1 MKSRVSHFLFK
12 AVKIAGITTGALILL
27 LFLLPYVFPGFVSTR
42 IQQWARSSIKSELSF
57 SSARLS
63 FFRHFPALTLTLYD
77 VKLKGSA
84 PFEKETLVEAD
95 EIALGV
101 DLRSVF
107 SEVRIDKIFLTNA
120 FINIQVDSAGQANYN
135 IYKGGKDV
143 NTASA
148 PSDSTGAS
156 LKIRKIIIEKSKL
169 MYNDRSVPMVIDA
182 RGVDYEGNGDLS
194 MAVFDLH
201 THVEIDSMDFYYN
214 RQAYFLSKKVNA
226 DLITKINTNSL
237 AFVFE
242 KNDLLIN
249 QLPVTFTG
257 RFGFLKDG
265 YDMDFQLASK
275 ESDLHDVV
283 TAMPPNMLEWL
294 NRTEVKGS
302 GDIEASLTGKYIA
315 ASNIMPDLVLNLKI
329 RDGYVSNAQ
338 APEPVQHLFLDL
350 RTRLPGL
357 NPDSLTAMVDSVY
370 FTIDKDYFSAI
381 LRVKGVKQPWISARI
396 NSEIDLAKW
405 HRAFGFE
412 PFEVKGRYDLHLQA
426 EGKYTTRIIHHPG
439 LRTETVDT
447 VISSIPNFRFTSS
460 LRDGYFKYAD
470 KPMAVSQISFKL
482 DASCPDNDYKH
493 TKLSLENLHANVL
506 RSYIKG
512 FFRWGTAGE
521 NSVQSGLET
530 VFHLTD
536 LRKAVPLDSTE
547 LSGDLAVHVQTS
559 GQYLPERKLFPL
571 TVADLRLNNGHIQT
585 KYYPHPLENIQVSA
599 TVTNTGGTLKDLDVA
614 ITPISFQ
621 FEGQPF
627 SLKADLQNFQ
637 DLKYNIVSR
646 GTLDIGKIYKVFAIQ
661 EYDVSG
667 QVETRLSLRGRQS
680 DATAGRYDRLF
691 NKGTMKVKDLVVRS
705 ELFPLPFHVNTGVF
719 RFDQDKMWFDAFD
732 GSYGKT
738 RLSLNGWLS
747 NVIGYLTDKRETLK
761 GAFDLKSDYLLADEF
776 MAFGGGGV
784 GGATAAGGSGSSGM
798 AAGSA
803 APARDSTGV
812 VIVPGG
818 LSVRLNAMVKKVRYN
833 GMDIDSFRGSVTI
846 DSGALHLDT
855 TRFRLAGAGVE
866 MNAVY
871 KSLTA
876 KKASFDYHIQ
886 AKDFDVQRAY
896 REIKLFRDMATSASK
911 AQGIISLDYQLSGR
925 LDGNMHPVYP
935 SLKGGGVLSVSKVK
949 VKGLRLFS
957 AVSQES
963 KKDVNDPD
971 LSKVEI
977 KSVINNNI
985 ITLERTRMKVGAFKL
1000 RMEGQAS
1007 FSGQLNLKFRVG
1019 LPPFGV
1025 IGIPLAITGTQE
1037 NPKVRAG
1044 HGSKKDELSE
1054 TEDKDEDGKVD

>member
-77 VKLKGSA
+77 VKLMGSA
-84 PFEKETLVEAD
+84 PFEKETLVDAD

-101 DLRSVF
+101 DLRSIF
-107 SEVRIDKIFLTNA
+107 SDVNIDKIFLTNA
-120 FINIQVDSAGQANYN
+120 FINIQLDSAGLANYN
-135 IYKGGKDV
+135 IYKGGK
-143 NTASA
+143 NKNSPSAS
-148 PSDSTGAS
+148 SDSTGAS
-156 LKIRKIIIEKSKL
+156 LKIQKIIIEKSRL
-169 MYNDRSVPMVIDA
+169 VYNDRSLPMVINA

-194 MAVFDLH
+194 EAIFDLR
-201 THVEIDSMDFYYN
+201 THVEIDSMDFTYN

-275 ESDLHDVV
+275 ESDLHDIV

-315 ASNIMPDLVLNLKI
+315 ASNTMPDLVLNLQI

-357 NPDSLTAMVDSVY
+357 NPDSLTATVDSIY

-381 LRVKGVKQPWISARI
+381 LRVKGAKQPWISARI

-405 HRAFGFE
+405 QRAFGFE

-426 EGKYTTRIIHHPG
+426 EGKYATRVVHHPG
-439 LRTETVDT
+439 IRTETVDT
-447 VISSIPNFRFTSS
+447 VVSSIPSFRFTSS
-460 LRDGYFKYAD
+460 LRDGYFKYAA

-493 TKLSLENLHANVL
+493 TRLSLENLNANVL

-536 LRKAVPLDSTE
+536 LRKAIPLDSTD
-547 LSGDLAVHVQTS
+547 LSGDLAVHVQSS

-571 TVADLRLNNGHIQT
+571 TVADLRLNNGSIQT

-614 ITPISFQ
+614 ITPVSFQ
-621 FEGQPF
+621 FEGQSF
-627 SLKADLQNFQ
+627 SLKADLRNFQ
-637 DLKYNIVSR
+637 DLTYNIVSK
-646 GTLDIGKIYKVFAIQ
+646 GTLDIGKIYKVFAVQ
-661 EYDVSG
+661 GYDVSG

-691 NKGTMKVKDLVVRS
+691 NKGVMKVKGLVVRS
-705 ELFPLPFHVNTGVF
+705 ELFPLPFQVNSGVF

-738 RLSLNGWLS
+738 RLGLTGWLS
-747 NVIGYLTDKRETLK
+747 NVIGYMTDKREALK
-761 GAFDLKSDYLLADEF
+761 GSFDLKSDYLLADEF
-776 MAFGGGGV
+776 MAFGGGAA
-784 GGATAAGGSGSSGM
+784 ATHGSPGM

-803 APARDSTGV
+803 APAGDSTGV
-812 VIVPGG
+812 VLVPGN

-846 DSGALHLDT
+846 DSGALRLDT
-855 TRFRLAGAGVE
+855 TRFRLAGMAVE

-871 KSLTA
+871 KSLTSKRA
-876 KKASFDYHIQ
+876 TFDYHVQ

-896 REIKLFRDMATSASK
+896 REIKLFHDMATSASK
-911 AQGIISLDYQLSGR
+911 ARGIISLDYQLSGR
-925 LDGNMHPVYP
+925 LDGNMRPVYP
-935 SLKGGGVLSVSKVK
+935 SLKGGGVLSLSKVK
-949 VKGLRLFS
+949 VKGLPLFT

-1025 IGIPLAITGTQE
+1025 IGIPLTITGTQD
-1037 NPKVRAG
+1037 NPKVRSG

-1054 TEDKDEDGKVD
+1054 TEDKDEEGKEN